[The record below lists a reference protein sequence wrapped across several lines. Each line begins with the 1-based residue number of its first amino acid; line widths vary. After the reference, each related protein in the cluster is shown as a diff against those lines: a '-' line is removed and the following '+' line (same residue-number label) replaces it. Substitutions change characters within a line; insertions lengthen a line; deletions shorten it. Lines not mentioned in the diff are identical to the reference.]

1 MTFKIKRLWALLMAL
16 AMLVGVAGTA
26 LAKVTL
32 SDPVDLNGR
41 IVRPQPTPDDA
52 DEGQIPEQPGEPST
66 DPGTDPDTEP
76 GIEEPGPEPGADPG
90 TDPGADTGTD
100 PGTDPDTDEPGE
112 PEQPETPAEPEYEVV
127 TEQEDG
133 KVNLRRTPEIA
144 EDNIITSILRGAR
157 LTVLEREGDWVKVV
171 YNGQEGYVNARFV
184 TEVPA
189 EAEQPDE
196 PEEEPTE
203 VPFESKYQRDEDG
216 NLILDENGNPIP
228 LEPMEG
234 EVQYKRDEEDNLVL
248 DENGEPVA
256 VVEEDEPA
264 PFESKYQRDGDGNLI
279 LDENG
284 NPIPLEPTEGEVQ
297 YKRDADGNLELD
309 ENGEPVIKGS
319 EEEEPPERS
328 VSIRANV
335 GSVVSYGDV
344 IVLTGVLT
352 GYDDITYTMQ
362 WQAQADGGWVDL
374 PDERGISYSFVLDE
388 NNIDDSFRLEVTVV
402 DA

>member
-26 LAKVTL
+26 LAKETY
-32 SDPVDLNGR
+32 SKPVDLNGR

-66 DPGTDPDTEP
+66 EPGT
-76 GIEEPGPEPGADPG
+76 EPGADPG
-90 TDPGADTGTD
+90 TDPGADPGTD
-100 PGTDPDTDEPGE
+100 PGIDPDTDEPGE

-144 EDNIITSILRGAR
+144 EDNIITSIPRGAR
-157 LTVLEREGDWVKVV
+157 LTVLERAGDWVKVT

-184 TEVPA
+184 TEMPA

-203 VPFESKYQRDEDG
+203 VPFESKYQRD
-216 NLILDENGNPIP
+216 
-228 LEPMEG
+228 
-234 EVQYKRDEEDNLVL
+234 
-248 DENGEPVA
+248 
-256 VVEEDEPA
+256 
-264 PFESKYQRDGDGNLI
+264 GDGNLI

-284 NPIPLEPTEGEVQ
+284 NPVPLEPMEGEVQ

-309 ENGEPVIKGS
+309 ENGEPVVVI
-319 EEEEPPERS
+319 EEEPVEQKILIFADRDPS
-328 VSIRANV
+328 GLVP
-335 GSVVSYGDV
+335 GDV
-344 IVLTGVLT
+344 LTLSAQLIGFE
-352 GYDDITYTMQ
+352 DADYTLN
-362 WQAQADGGWVDL
+362 WQVKREGGEWQ
-374 PDERGISYSFVLDE
+374 
-388 NNIDDSFRLEVTVV
+388 NIDGATGMTLTIEIEEEHDGCAWRLQ
-402 DA
+402 ASANG